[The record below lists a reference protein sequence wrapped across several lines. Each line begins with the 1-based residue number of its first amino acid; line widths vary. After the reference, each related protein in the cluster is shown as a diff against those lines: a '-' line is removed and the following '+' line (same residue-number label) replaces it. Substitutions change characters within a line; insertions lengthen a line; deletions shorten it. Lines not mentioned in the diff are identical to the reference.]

1 MQIQLSASVMIE
13 KLSVQRRDACG
24 DHTLKILYLQHN
36 EAKSLRKLSAMFS
49 ASETIFG
56 KLPS

>member
-1 MQIQLSASVMIE
+1 MIE
-13 KLSVQRRDACG
+13 KLSVQRRGACG
-24 DHTLKILYLQHN
+24 DHTLEILYLQHIK
-36 EAKSLRKLSAMFS
+36 AKSLRKLFAMFS